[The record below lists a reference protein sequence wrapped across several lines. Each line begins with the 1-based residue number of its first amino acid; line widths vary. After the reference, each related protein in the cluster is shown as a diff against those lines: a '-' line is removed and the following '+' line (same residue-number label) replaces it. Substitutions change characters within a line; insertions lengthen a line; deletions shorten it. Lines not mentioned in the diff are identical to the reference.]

1 MKKLL
6 SVAACG
12 LSKLVPGPRQSK
24 YAPAFALTACA
35 VLGVIV
41 MLAIPVAAAQPTKA
55 EQLAVDFDTETLKAR
70 GIDPKLADYFRL
82 APKFTQ
88 GEHVV
93 TLRVNAMKVGRVSA
107 RSEERRVGKECVS
120 TCRSRW
126 APYH

>member
-24 YAPAFALTACA
+24 YAPAFTLTACA

-70 GIDPKLADYFRL
+70 GIDPNLADYFRL

-88 GEHVV
+88 GEH
-93 TLRVNAMKVGRVSA
+93 
-107 RSEERRVGKECVS
+107 RSEEHTSELQSLMRISYAVFCLKKKKTKTQIKLHMS
-120 TCRSRW
+120 
-126 APYH
+126 